1 MVNIIIKFLSFFFL
15 SFFFLEAN
23 ESVYTVKDNQIFLQ
37 NEKNVLQ
44 TRDKAKKLAFQNA
57 FFILAKKILEPEEF
71 RKLDEIENI
80 KYSYLIKDF
89 KIVEEKITDINYSAN
104 FSVNFNSVAILEFF
118 EELKIQSKVIV
129 SEEYL
134 VFPLFKR
141 FNTFYLWE
149 NDNYWYDFLVDEY
162 DEFGLLK
169 LYFPEKNHIN
179 KIKISAKNLVDE
191 DINSIE
197 KFLSFYNKKKAIII
211 FLKEDFDLNSNEL
224 RSSVIA
230 KKIDNNEFTNIKLF
244 ENQIYEESS
253 EISNA
258 RLISKIIIDELEIWW
273 KNQIDIFDSKS
284 NGKFQFLLKLDNSDL
299 RKNIDVENKIRKVL
313 GSKGFYLHEFDI
325 QKIIYKI
332 ETEYSIEQL
341 NLVLEPDNLKLIKYS
356 DDYYYL
362 QSD

>member
-169 LYFPEKNHIN
+169 LFFP
-179 KIKISAKNLVDE
+179 
-191 DINSIE
+191 
-197 KFLSFYNKKKAIII
+197 
-211 FLKEDFDLNSNEL
+211 
-224 RSSVIA
+224 
-230 KKIDNNEFTNIKLF
+230 KKIILIKLKY
-244 ENQIYEESS
+244 Q
-253 EISNA
+253 
-258 RLISKIIIDELEIWW
+258 
-273 KNQIDIFDSKS
+273 Q
-284 NGKFQFLLKLDNSDL
+284 KFW
-299 RKNIDVENKIRKVL
+299 
-313 GSKGFYLHEFDI
+313 
-325 QKIIYKI
+325 
-332 ETEYSIEQL
+332 
-341 NLVLEPDNLKLIKYS
+341 
-356 DDYYYL
+356 
-362 QSD
+362 